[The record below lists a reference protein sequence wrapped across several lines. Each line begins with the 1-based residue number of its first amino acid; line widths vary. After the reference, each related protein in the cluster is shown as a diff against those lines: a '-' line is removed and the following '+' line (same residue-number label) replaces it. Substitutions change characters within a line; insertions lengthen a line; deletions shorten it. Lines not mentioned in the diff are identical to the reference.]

1 MSNKIIRDMITIHVT
16 MTFKPEFTYV
26 AKILLNQ
33 LKRKSKKE
41 SGCVSYKVKQDVNDE
56 NTVILIEKFNDSE
69 SLNYHKETKH
79 VQEILKTKL
88 EPMISE
94 RIVRFLK

>member
-1 MSNKIIRDMITIHVT
+1 MITIHVT

-26 AKILLNQ
+26 AKILVNE

-41 SGCVSYKVKQDVNDE
+41 VGCISYKVREDVNDE
-56 NTVILIEKFNDSE
+56 NTVILIEKFNDQE
-69 SLNYHKETKH
+69 SLNFHKETKH

-88 EPMISE
+88 ESMINQK
-94 RIVRFLK
+94 VARFLK